1 MSGSSGSG
9 SRRIR
14 VDAVVP
20 ARGDP
25 RPVGGLLVGAGVVEA
40 VEPAPG
46 GGEGAQRVALC
57 PLANAHDHGRP
68 YGPDHYG
75 ARDDS
80 LEVWLAGLAALPALE
95 PYLTAAAALGQA
107 ARGGVSSVVH
117 VHDPNDSRDIVSEA
131 RQVMRAAA
139 DVGVRMAF
147 VVPVMDRDHSVYGR
161 AEDLMERIPVRR
173 RSAAAKRWGG
183 PRPPLGQQL
192 EWVEAIAEAAP
203 DLVDVQI
210 GPTAPQWCSDETLRA
225 VAELSDAT
233 GRRVHMHLL
242 ESIRQRQWA
251 DAAFPGGIVGHL
263 DDLGLLSPRLA
274 VAHGVWLRPAELDV
288 LADRGVAVVA
298 NTSSNLRLRS
308 GVAPVRD
315 FAAAGVGAALGLD
328 SLPLLEPGDMA
339 AEWELGRIVH
349 RVGDGT
355 ALDHWLR
362 EAAVVGG
369 HAVAGFPRPGEL
381 AEGCPADVAVMAW
394 DSAADGP
401 LSGDA
406 VWAELRRRGGAGV
419 EDLFVAGR
427 PVMAGGKM
435 VTVDEEGLFE
445 ELDRAIARSTGG
457 RHRAADPLTDD
468 YRNAVRR
475 FYRDGCHLHDDRG
488 GPGAGRE
495 RQPTGER

>member
-1 MSGSSGSG
+1 MLSFSDSG
-9 SRRIR
+9 RHRIPL
-14 VDAVVP
+14 DAVAPV
-20 ARGDP
+20 RGDP
-25 RPVGGLLVGAGVVEA
+25 RPVGGLVVGAGAVEA
-40 VEPAPG
+40 VEPAAG
-46 GGEGAQRVALC
+46 GKDAALRVALC

-68 YGPDHYG
+68 RSPDRYGV
-75 ARDDS
+75 RDDS
-80 LEVWLAGLAALPALE
+80 LEVWLAGLATLPALD

-117 VHDPNDSRDIVSEA
+117 VHDPNDSGDIVSEA

-139 DVGVRMAF
+139 DVGVRTAF
-147 VVPVMDRDHSVYGR
+147 VVPIMDRGHSVYGR
-161 AEDLMERIPVRR
+161 AEDLMARIPVRR
-173 RSAAAKRWGG
+173 HSAAATRWAA
-183 PRPPLGQQL
+183 PRPPLEQQL

-210 GPTAPQWCSDETLRA
+210 GPTAPQWCSDEALRA
-225 VAELSDAT
+225 VAELSAAT

-288 LADRGVAVVA
+288 LADRGVTVVA

-328 SLPLLEPGDMA
+328 SLPLLEPGDML
-339 AEWELGRIVH
+339 AEWELGRIVY
-349 RVGDGT
+349 RVDDAT

-362 EAAVVGG
+362 EAAAVGG
-369 HAVAGFPRPGEL
+369 HAVAGSPRSGKL
-381 AEGCPADVAVMAW
+381 TEGCPADVAVMSW
-394 DSAADGP
+394 DPVADGP

-419 EDLFVAGR
+419 EDLFIAGR
-427 PVMAGGKM
+427 PVIGGGKM
-435 VTVDEEGLFE
+435 VTVDEESLFG
-445 ELDRAIARSTGG
+445 ELDLAIARSTGA
-457 RHRAADPLTDD
+457 RRRADPLTDD

-475 FYRDGCHLHDDRG
+475 FYRDGCHLRDDRG
-488 GPGAGRE
+488 PGGAAPGHR
-495 RQPTGER
+495 PTGEG

>member
-1 MSGSSGSG
+1 MSGSAGSG
-9 SRRIR
+9 SRRIP

-20 ARGDP
+20 VRGDP
-25 RPVGGLLVGAGVVEA
+25 RPVGGLVVGAGAVEA
-40 VEPAPG
+40 VEPAA
-46 GGEGAQRVALC
+46 GGEAGPLRMALC

-68 YGPDHYG
+68 RSPDRYGV
-75 ARDDS
+75 RDDS
-80 LEVWLAGLAALPALE
+80 LEVWLAGLATLPALE
-95 PYLTAAAALGQA
+95 PYLTAAAALCQA

-117 VHDPNDSRDIVSEA
+117 VHDPNDSGAIVSEA

-139 DVGVRMAF
+139 DVGVRTAF
-147 VVPVMDRDHSVYGR
+147 VVPIMDRGHSVYGR
-161 AEDLMERIPVRR
+161 AEDLMARTPVRR
-173 RSAAAKRWGG
+173 RSAAATRWAA

-203 DLVDVQI
+203 ESVDVQI
-210 GPTAPQWCSDETLRA
+210 GPTAPQWCSDEALRA
-225 VAELSDAT
+225 VAELSAAT
-233 GRRVHMHLL
+233 GRRMHMHLL
-242 ESIRQRQWA
+242 ESVRQRQWA

-274 VAHGVWLRPAELDV
+274 VAHGVWLRPAELEV

-308 GVAPVRD
+308 GVGPVRD

-328 SLPLLEPGDMA
+328 SLPLLEPGDML

-362 EAAVVGG
+362 EAAAVGG
-369 HAVAGFPRPGEL
+369 HAVAGSPRSGDL
-381 AEGCPADVAVMAW
+381 MEGCPADVAVMSW
-394 DSAADGP
+394 DPVADGP
-401 LSGDA
+401 LSGEA

-419 EDLFVAGR
+419 EDLFIAGR
-427 PVMAGGKM
+427 PVIAGGKM
-435 VTVDEEGLFE
+435 VTVDEESLFE
-445 ELDRAIARSTGG
+445 ELDLAVARSTGA
-457 RHRAADPLTDD
+457 RHRADPFTDD

-475 FYRDGCHLHDDRG
+475 FYRDGCHLRDDR
-488 GPGAGRE
+488 GPGAGRGH
-495 RQPTGER
+495 RPTGVG